1 MTDDIKKTPPPPR
14 PPGPSPGTSKERAEG
29 TLPAGAP
36 PGTSP
41 GTPKASQKS
50 APASA
55 PTTAQAGPRLVAHN
69 RGLLAKNLG
78 KRFKKR
84 PVVRGVTI
92 SLQRGEVVGLLGPNG
107 AGKTT
112 CFYMI
117 TGLMPPDYGT
127 IILDGE
133 DITDLPM
140 YRRARLG
147 IGYLPLEASIF
158 RGLSVENNIRAVL
171 EVVEKNRDRREA
183 ILEALLAEFSI
194 THLRRTPALALSGGE
209 RRRVE
214 IARALASN
222 PHFVLLDEPFA
233 GIDPIA
239 VADIRDLV
247 AHLKDRGIGVLAGLL
262 EDDDERVR
270 ARALAALSQTSP
282 EILAPM
288 IERFVADTNPEV
300 RSLAV
305 ACAAPQ
311 SEHAERLA
319 LHDPDAEVRLRA
331 LSAFGGQRPDIA
343 TAALADPDEA
353 VRAAALEQVVSQ
365 PGLPADDDL
374 LANVIA
380 WTRTAGAKLAGTCAA
395 ALPRLAGERAAEPLI
410 ALASDDTRPVE
421 ARAAALGGL
430 GHVAGEGVAGEGVVE
445 QLRASATD
453 PMRPVRVAALAG
465 LARIC
470 GEGAAAAN
478 RSLAE
483 ETLAAA
489 MTGDLHGAGAAAADE
504 AANETADEAVDAEN
518 EGLAATKGEGEGQ
531 RRVTITRDGEI
542 VEQAAAPEPEPLPPS
557 DASDRS
563 DTNVIAGRF
572 PQSTLE
578 AIQAPANVGS
588 GAGDVTLSD
597 SDLSFLELAQGGRR
611 RGRVSVDGPSEI
623 GDDLRITALRIGACS
638 GGESIEQAIAGA
650 LAARTQSV
658 RAAAFEALARRAEA
672 GPVSSA
678 LVDLATAAISDPDAL
693 VRGYCARMV
702 RAASPDAAALLMRQI
717 EDPDATVRA
726 EALKAVGARAG
737 QPRLAGLTDP
747 SSVVRTTALQ
757 LVLEHGD
764 DDELAQG
771 LTICIERGN
780 ADVLRK
786 AWAASPI
793 ARELIVRSLADDSAT
808 TRQIRV
814 ALDAIMGAG

>member
-1 MTDDIKKTPPPPR
+1 MT
-14 PPGPSPGTSKERAEG
+14 RAD
-29 TLPAGAP
+29 
-36 PGTSP
+36 
-41 GTPKASQKS
+41 S
-50 APASA
+50 APSL
-55 PTTAQAGPRLVAHN
+55 PRLDAADVIARHLQSEDEVTRCLAAKALGNIGANTGGDVGADALVAA
-69 RGLLAKNLG
+69 LMDTD
-78 KRFKKR
+78 
-84 PVVRGVTI
+84 PDVR
-92 SLQRGEVVGLLGPNG
+92 
-107 AGKTT
+107 ADA
-112 CFYMI
+112 M
-117 TGLMPPDYGT
+117 
-127 IILDGE
+127 
-133 DITDLPM
+133 
-140 YRRARLG
+140 
-147 IGYLPLEASIF
+147 
-158 RGLSVENNIRAVL
+158 
-171 EVVEKNRDRREA
+171 
-183 ILEALLAEFSI
+183 EALVTCARPQDAADI
-194 THLRRTPALALSGGE
+194 RRSLIGDPVQEVKVAAL
-209 RRRVE
+209 
-214 IARALASN
+214 RALAGLGDRDSIALIRRLALDRAEDT
-222 PHFVLLDEPFA
+222 VSWEDTAGMWDDWLEVQIAAVEALGELDAAGAVEDLLAARSDEFGQELDHVVFSA
-233 GIDPIA
+233 LARIGDGGIA
-239 VADIRDLV
+239 ALT
-247 AHLKDRGIGVLAGLL
+247 GLL
-262 EDDDERVR
+262 EDDDDRVR
-270 ARALAALSQTSP
+270 ARALTALADTRP

-288 IERFVADTNPEV
+288 IERFVADANPEV

-305 ACAAPQ
+305 ACAAPE
-311 SEHAERLA
+311 SAHAERLA
-319 LHDPDAEVRLRA
+319 LHDSDAAVRLRA

-353 VRAAALEQVVSQ
+353 VRAAALEQVVSR
-365 PGLPADDDL
+365 PDLPADDDL

-430 GHVAGEGVAGEGVVE
+430 GQVLGMGVAGEGVVE

-453 PMRPVRVAALAG
+453 PLRPVRVAALAG

-489 MTGDLHGAGAAAADE
+489 MTGDLHGAGAATAD
-504 AANETADEAVDAEN
+504 ETADEAVDAEN

-542 VEQAAAPEPEPLPPS
+542 VEQAAAPEPEPLPTS
-557 DASDRS
+557 SASDTS

-678 LVDLATAAISDPDAL
+678 LVDLATAAISDPEPL

-717 EDPDATVRA
+717 DEIGRA
-726 EALKAVGARAG
+726 HV
-737 QPRLAGLTDP
+737 
-747 SSVVRTTALQ
+747 
-757 LVLEHGD
+757 
-764 DDELAQG
+764 
-771 LTICIERGN
+771 
-780 ADVLRK
+780 
-786 AWAASPI
+786 
-793 ARELIVRSLADDSAT
+793 
-808 TRQIRV
+808 
-814 ALDAIMGAG
+814 

>member
-1 MTDDIKKTPPPPR
+1 MT
-14 PPGPSPGTSKERAEG
+14 RAD
-29 TLPAGAP
+29 GAP
-36 PGTSP
+36 SL
-41 GTPKASQKS
+41 
-50 APASA
+50 
-55 PTTAQAGPRLVAHN
+55 PRLDAAAVIARHLQSEDEVTRCLAAKALGNIGGNTGGDVGADALVAA
-69 RGLLAKNLG
+69 LMDTD
-78 KRFKKR
+78 
-84 PVVRGVTI
+84 PDVR
-92 SLQRGEVVGLLGPNG
+92 
-107 AGKTT
+107 ADA
-112 CFYMI
+112 M
-117 TGLMPPDYGT
+117 
-127 IILDGE
+127 
-133 DITDLPM
+133 
-140 YRRARLG
+140 
-147 IGYLPLEASIF
+147 
-158 RGLSVENNIRAVL
+158 
-171 EVVEKNRDRREA
+171 
-183 ILEALLAEFSI
+183 EALVTCARPQDAADI
-194 THLRRTPALALSGGE
+194 RRSLIGDPVQEVKVAAL
-209 RRRVE
+209 
-214 IARALASN
+214 RALAGLGDRDSIALIRRLALDRAEDT
-222 PHFVLLDEPFA
+222 VSWEDTAGMWDDWLEVQIAAVEALGELDAAGAVEDLLAARSDEFGQELDHVVFSA
-233 GIDPIA
+233 LARIGDGGIA
-239 VADIRDLV
+239 ALT
-247 AHLKDRGIGVLAGLL
+247 GLL
-262 EDDDERVR
+262 EDDDDRVR
-270 ARALAALSQTSP
+270 ARALTALADTRP

-288 IERFVADTNPEV
+288 IERFVADANPEV

-305 ACAAPQ
+305 ACAAPE
-311 SEHAERLA
+311 SAHAEKLA
-319 LHDPDAEVRLRA
+319 LHDSDAAVRLRA
-331 LSAFGGQRPDIA
+331 LSAFGGLRPDIA

-353 VRAAALEQVVSQ
+353 VRAAALEQVVSR
-365 PGLPADDDL
+365 PDLPADDDL

-453 PMRPVRVAALAG
+453 PLRPVRVAALAG

-623 GDDLRITALRIGACS
+623 GDDLRITALRIGACC

-717 EDPDATVRA
+717 DDPDATVRA
-726 EALKAVGARAG
+726 EALKAVGACAA

-747 SSVVRTTALQ
+747 SSVVRATALR

-764 DDELAQG
+764 DNELAQG
-771 LTICIERGN
+771 LTICIERGIP
-780 ADVLRK
+780 DVLHK

>member
-1 MTDDIKKTPPPPR
+1 MT
-14 PPGPSPGTSKERAEG
+14 RAD
-29 TLPAGAP
+29 GAP
-36 PGTSP
+36 SL
-41 GTPKASQKS
+41 
-50 APASA
+50 
-55 PTTAQAGPRLVAHN
+55 PRLDAAAVIARHLQSEDEVTRCLAAKALGNIGANTGGDVGADALVAA
-69 RGLLAKNLG
+69 LMDTD
-78 KRFKKR
+78 
-84 PVVRGVTI
+84 PDVR
-92 SLQRGEVVGLLGPNG
+92 
-107 AGKTT
+107 ADA
-112 CFYMI
+112 M
-117 TGLMPPDYGT
+117 
-127 IILDGE
+127 
-133 DITDLPM
+133 
-140 YRRARLG
+140 
-147 IGYLPLEASIF
+147 
-158 RGLSVENNIRAVL
+158 
-171 EVVEKNRDRREA
+171 
-183 ILEALLAEFSI
+183 EALVACARPQDAAQ
-194 THLRRTPALALSGGE
+194 LRRSLIGDPVQEVKVAAL
-209 RRRVE
+209 
-214 IARALASN
+214 RALAGLGDRDSIALIRRLALDRAEDTVSWEDTAGMWDDWLEVQIAAVEALGELDASEAVEDLLAARSDEFGQELDHVVFAALARIGN
-222 PHFVLLDEPFA
+222 RGVAVLT
-233 GIDPIA
+233 
-239 VADIRDLV
+239 
-247 AHLKDRGIGVLAGLL
+247 GLL
-262 EDDDERVR
+262 EDDDDRVR
-270 ARALAALSQTSP
+270 ARALTALADTKP

-288 IERFVADTNPEV
+288 IERFVADANPEV

-305 ACAAPQ
+305 ACAAPE
-311 SEHAERLA
+311 SAHAERLA
-319 LHDPDAEVRLRA
+319 LHDSDAAVRLRA

-353 VRAAALEQVVSQ
+353 VRAAALEQVVSR
-365 PGLPADDDL
+365 PDLPADDDL

-430 GHVAGEGVAGEGVVE
+430 GQVLGMGVAGEGVVE

-453 PMRPVRVAALAG
+453 PLRPVRVAALAG

-489 MTGDLHGAGAAAADE
+489 MTGDLHGAGAATAD
-504 AANETADEAVDAEN
+504 ETADEAVDAEN

-542 VEQAAAPEPEPLPPS
+542 VEQAAAPEPEPLPTS
-557 DASDRS
+557 SASDTS

-726 EALKAVGARAG
+726 EALKAVGACAA

-747 SSVVRTTALQ
+747 SSVVRATALR

-764 DDELAQG
+764 DNELAQG
-771 LTICIERGN
+771 LTICIERGIP
-780 ADVLRK
+780 DVLHK

-814 ALDAIMGAG
+814 ALDAIMGSG